1 MGLDPKVVDLVY
13 KLKEKYESVGE
24 DLADHLEGQLYSD
37 YTNYWD
43 YVGIDALLN
52 LQKPKTKYPDEMTF
66 IIYHQVTELFFKIIL
81 HELEQIGF
89 KDELTK
95 SFFIDKLRRVNK
107 YMDYLVQSFDVL
119 VSGMEYQQFMQFRT
133 ALTPSSGFQSIQY
146 RLIELWSTSFRNLVS
161 VEYRDGLPKDA
172 TIEDMVDF
180 LYWKQ
185 GAIEKESGK
194 KTLTLMQ
201 FEDKYNNLILRKGME
216 LSDKNLWYCYHKLNE
231 QDRQDNEII
240 TALKKYDINSN
251 INWPL
256 AHYRYAAKY
265 LKKGSFVARSTGG
278 TNWQQYLP
286 PHFQKQVFFPDLW
299 SSDELANWGRTWVES
314 VFLKK

>member
-89 KDELTK
+89 REHLTK
-95 SFFIDKLRRVNK
+95 SFLMDKLSRINK
-107 YMDYLVQSFDVL
+107 YMDYLVKSFDVL
-119 VSGMEYQQFMQFRT
+119 VSSMEHEQFMHFRT

-146 RLIELWSTSFRNLVS
+146 RLIELWSTSFYNLVS
-161 VEYRDGLPKDA
+161 VEYRDGLSKDA
-172 TIEDMVDF
+172 SIEEMADL

-185 GAIEKESGK
+185 GAIEKGTNK

-201 FEDKYNNLILRKGME
+201 FEEKYNNLILRKGNE
-216 LSDKNLWYCYHKLNE
+216 LKDKNLWYCFFKLPE
-231 QDRQDNEII
+231 EERDEEVIQAMKR
-240 TALKKYDINSN
+240 YDINAN

-286 PHFQKQVFFPDLW
+286 PHFQKQIFFPQLW
-299 SSDELANWGRTWVES
+299 SKEEKENWGRSWVES
-314 VFLKK
+314 IYMNE